1 MIFLLGLKLISARS
15 QITIH
20 RSVSTVYDFVVVHFF
35 KNYPR
40 WSPEVLELESLGPG
54 KITLGSRGR
63 QVRLD
68 QGRRSETRFEVTE
81 LIKEKRA
88 VFDGDLQAK
97 FAIKYNFES
106 KDDHNCMLSL
116 EFELKRLD
124 FFMMPFQKLICMA
137 IQDGTDRTLRNIK
150 RLVEAEK

>member
-1 MIFLLGLKLISARS
+1 MISARS

-20 RSVSTVYDFVVVHFF
+20 RSVSTVYDFVVVQFF

-40 WSPEVLELESLGPG
+40 WSPEVVELESLGSG
-54 KITLGSRGR
+54 HITLGSRGR
-63 QVRLD
+63 QVRFD
-68 QGRRSETRFEVTE
+68 QGRRSETRFEITE
-81 LIKEKRA
+81 LINEKRA

-97 FAIKYNFES
+97 FAIRYNFELT
-106 KDDHNCMLSL
+106 DDNNSTLSL
-116 EFELKRLD
+116 EFELKKLD